1 MCINFSQFYQKNID
15 LTISI
20 LQLSVF
26 HRFFRLFYSK
36 QKYNESQR
44 KGFSLNTR
52 CKLNKH
58 KTFILRL
65 RLQLIPTLKM
75 LEYGKIRVRGVP
87 HGGKLYPVE
96 AYGHVQ
102 FRSHVH
108 FNCPNFLNLTRNIFL
123 LAVCYTQESVKSR
136 GTLADSQ
143 IIIPLTKR
151 SFFRK
156 FPQSIGVKTL
166 SNLRVD
172 TRPCVQNYPIAMP
185 MAMMETG
192 ATIIYINMQKALYF
206 FVCVLLILA
215 YESIPFLSVFKQ
227 LPSNQK
233 SLFEN

>member
-65 RLQLIPTLKM
+65 RRQVIPTLKM

-108 FNCPNFLNLTRNIFL
+108 FNCPNFLNLTRNIFFTCSML
-123 LAVCYTQESVKSR
+123 HSR
-136 GTLADSQ
+136 IREIQRNT
-143 IIIPLTKR
+143 
-151 SFFRK
+151 
-156 FPQSIGVKTL
+156 
-166 SNLRVD
+166 
-172 TRPCVQNYPIAMP
+172 C
-185 MAMMETG
+185 
-192 ATIIYINMQKALYF
+192 
-206 FVCVLLILA
+206 
-215 YESIPFLSVFKQ
+215 
-227 LPSNQK
+227 
-233 SLFEN
+233 